1 MSTPSVSQN
10 EIDAAI
16 KEYEERKKAKSGN
29 TDDEKDTAK
38 ESGKEASPKPINAKK
53 QPQTIPKPSS
63 PVPPETAPEPTHFQL
78 HKSFFDMRLRL
89 HQQKS
94 HLKDAQTRRTQL
106 VLPSAPSDRP
116 GASSAAAA
124 TK

>member
-53 QPQTIPKPSS
+53 ESQSTPKPSS
-63 PVPPETAPEPTHFQL
+63 PVPPMTAPEPTYYQL

-94 HLKDAQTRRTQL
+94 QLKDAHARRSQL
-106 VLPSAPSDRP
+106 VLPSAPSDKP
-116 GASSAAAA
+116 GASSAASA
-124 TK
+124 K